1 MAKAKTTINVGEI
14 QAKALIFSDG
24 QNGRWVV
31 CAERMAY
38 LDFQKKYASDYK
50 DGLNWKPA
58 DGANM
63 DSDAPT
69 WFAVASDDCMDPPVV
84 IVRSDSAGEA
94 IDIAVDEFNH
104 LRILPPDLDDY
115 LSDEQPASKGK
126 AGMHDEEPWY
136 TDNVNWTNNG
146 QPYDG
151 DLIKVWEVKLIT
163 IEV

>member
-1 MAKAKTTINVGEI
+1 MAKAKTTISVGEI

-31 CAERMAY
+31 CAERMDY

-50 DGLNWKPA
+50 DGLNWKQA

-69 WFAVASDDCMDPPVV
+69 FFAVASDDCIDPPVA
-84 IVRSDSAGEA
+84 IIRADGAGEA
-94 IDIAVDEFNH
+94 IDIAVDEFDW
-104 LRILPPDLDDY
+104 LKILPDDLDDY
-115 LSDEQPASKGK
+115 LSDEQPDKGK
-126 AGMHDEEPWY
+126 DGHHDPDY
-136 TDNVNWTNNG
+136 IDSLNWTGNG

-151 DLIKVWEVKLIT
+151 ESIMVWEVKLIT
-163 IEV
+163 IEL